1 MAAPVKAD
9 KNVMGLRK
17 LSSAVAV
24 AVAMVVLT
32 ASGAAA
38 YPWPKLLHEGM
49 TGREVKALQVRI
61 AGWYQDAEQN
71 LFEIDGVFDADTK
84 LALERFQEHY
94 GLNVDG
100 IAGPK
105 TFEALDALEDED
117 HTTIHFDFS
126 EFWQNSSS
134 SCSAKA
140 NRYAGTFQGGM
151 VSEKE
156 VKKNVRRL
164 MWRLEALRAKLGDKP
179 IAINSGFRSVP
190 YNSCING
197 ATYSQHMYGTAADL
211 RVVDVSNRTGRDAAK
226 ESQVHGIGCYSTLS
240 HNHLDLRMQNESL
253 GGAQFWWWPKQDRY
267 KRDLSADNR
276 PCYGEVKQTTASA
289 SGASI
294 SSALDL
300 HLWTRAELDRWK
312 SAGEG
317 SDLRGLD

>member
-9 KNVMGLRK
+9 KNVMGLRR
-17 LSSAVAV
+17 LSTVLAVAV
-24 AVAMVVLT
+24 AAVLVG
-32 ASGAAA
+32 APSAAA
-38 YPWPKLLHEGM
+38 YPWPELLQEGD

-61 AGWYQDAEQN
+61 AGWFPDAAQT

-94 GLNVDG
+94 ELKMDG
-100 IAGPK
+100 VAGPK

-117 HTTIHFDFS
+117 NTTIHFDFS
-126 EFWQNSSS
+126 EFWQNSNS

-156 VKKNVRRL
+156 VKRNVRRL

-179 IAINSGFRSVP
+179 IAINSGFRSIA
-190 YNSCING
+190 YNRCING

-211 RVVDVSNRTGRDAAK
+211 RVVDVSNREGRDAAR

-253 GGAQFWWWPKQDRY
+253 GGAQFWWWPEQDRFE
-267 KRDLSADNR
+267 RDLSADNR
-276 PCYGEVKQTTASA
+276 PCYGEVKQTEPSA
-289 SGASI
+289 SGASV
-294 SSALDL
+294 SSGLDL
-300 HLWTRAELDRWK
+300 QPWTRAELERWK
-312 SAGEG
+312 AAGEAA
-317 SDLRGLD
+317 DLHGLD